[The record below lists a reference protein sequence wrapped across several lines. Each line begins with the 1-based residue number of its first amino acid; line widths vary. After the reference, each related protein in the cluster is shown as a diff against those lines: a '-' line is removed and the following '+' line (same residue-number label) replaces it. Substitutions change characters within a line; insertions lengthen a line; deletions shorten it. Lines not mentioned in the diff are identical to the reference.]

1 MCCNSPIRRSQGLNI
16 LIGRSGIH
24 GWGAFTIKPI
34 EKNTFITE
42 YTGEIITQY
51 EAERR
56 GRIYDKV
63 DSSFLFALNNDLVID
78 ATRKGNKAKFANH
91 SKQPNCYAKIMQV
104 SGDHKIG
111 IYAKRFIAAG
121 EELSFDYS
129 YTEDHPLSRKK
140 HFSLAKHD

>member
-1 MCCNSPIRRSQGLNI
+1 MNSAIRRGKNKNI

-24 GWGAFTIKPI
+24 GWGAFTTKPI
-34 EKNTFITE
+34 EKNAFITE
-42 YTGEIITQY
+42 YVGEIITQD

-63 DSSFLFALNNDLVID
+63 DSSFLFNVNKDLVVD

-91 SKQPNCYAKIMQV
+91 SKQPNCYAKIMQI

-111 IYAKRFIAAG
+111 IYAKRAIVAG

-129 YTEDHPLSRKK
+129 YTEENAPEWTNNGKAYFLK
-140 HFSLAKHD
+140 